1 MMTPSSAC
9 SSVVTIDMQQGL
21 YVDKLSSKAMINKSS
36 NSPSVTDWGFP
47 GHLSAQEYAIFKRF
61 QQEISRR
68 DDEFRRA
75 IYCFGSEEEE
85 SFALCRWL
93 RARKYDLA
101 AVIKMVESAV
111 QMRRA
116 HSKHDFYP
124 DAKKALGVE
133 PSVYISQYP
142 QLYCGHCKGGY
153 PLFISKPGVLNVS
166 GLECITTMEG
176 VLRYHWH
183 AMIHQFGENLRARKM
198 SDPNFNRF
206 EVVCIIDLENLAVSN
221 VGKRPLNIIK
231 LQAEIDSLCF
241 PETLHKFFI
250 INAPSAF
257 PMIWNIIKG

>member
-1 MMTPSSAC
+1 
-9 SSVVTIDMQQGL
+9 
-21 YVDKLSSKAMINKSS
+21 
-36 NSPSVTDWGFP
+36 
-47 GHLSAQEYAIFKRF
+47 
-61 QQEISRR
+61 
-68 DDEFRRA
+68 
-75 IYCFGSEEEE
+75 
-85 SFALCRWL
+85 
-93 RARKYDLA
+93 
-101 AVIKMVESAV
+101 MVESAV
-111 QMRRA
+111 QMRRV

-166 GLECITTMEG
+166 GLECITTMDG

-206 EVVCIIDLENLAVSN
+206 EVVCVIDLENLAVSN

-231 LQAEIDSLCF
+231 VNLKHNKIMKIFLLKF
-241 PETLHKFFI
+241 KFFTASSSFVVSVLQLLSFNLKSI
-250 INAPSAF
+250 HSVFQKHFTNFSLLMPPLHF
-257 PMIWNIIKG
+257 P